1 MFLYYWHKVFIKLR
15 ILRGFLCKS
24 FNFGN
29 HCRMDALFSRN
40 VEDKEVF
47 FKKNDNVEGVVE
59 NVCEVKNGTNDG
71 DSILAESKSEIKE

>member
-1 MFLYYWHKVFIKLR
+1 MGNYW
-15 ILRGFLCKS
+15 
-24 FNFGN
+24 
-29 HCRMDALFSRN
+29 RMDALFSRN

-71 DSILAESKSEIKE
+71 DSILTASKSEIKE

>member
-1 MFLYYWHKVFIKLR
+1 M
-15 ILRGFLCKS
+15 RGFLCKS

-29 HCRMDALFSRN
+29 YRSMDALFSRN

-59 NVCEVKNGTNDG
+59 NVREVKNGTND
-71 DSILAESKSEIKE
+71 DNSILAESKSEIKE

>member
-1 MFLYYWHKVFIKLR
+1 MFLLFVATFLIKNSR
-15 ILRGFLCKS
+15 
-24 FNFGN
+24 FGN

-59 NVCEVKNGTNDG
+59 NVREVKNGTNDG
-71 DSILAESKSEIKE
+71 DSILTASKSEIKE

>member
-1 MFLYYWHKVFIKLR
+1 MKNSR
-15 ILRGFLCKS
+15 
-24 FNFGN
+24 FGN

-59 NVCEVKNGTNDG
+59 NVREVKNGTNDG

>member
-1 MFLYYWHKVFIKLR
+1 
-15 ILRGFLCKS
+15 
-24 FNFGN
+24 
-29 HCRMDALFSRN
+29 MDALFSRN

-71 DSILAESKSEIKE
+71 DSILTASKFEIKE